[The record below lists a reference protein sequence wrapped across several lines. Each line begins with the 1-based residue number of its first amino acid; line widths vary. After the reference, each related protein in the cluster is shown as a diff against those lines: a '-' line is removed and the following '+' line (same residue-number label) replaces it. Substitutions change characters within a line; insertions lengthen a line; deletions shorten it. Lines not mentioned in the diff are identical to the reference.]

1 MVLLGSSY
9 YEFLRMLRRLDER
22 FHRFSSFLTARA
34 ALLARQMKP
43 HTKIKISSA
52 CPAMV
57 RIFIIIGKNKS
68 LEVANTGS

>member
-1 MVLLGSSY
+1 MRL
-9 YEFLRMLRRLDER
+9 LRRLDER

-43 HTKIKISSA
+43 QTRMKITSA

-57 RIFIIIGKNKS
+57 RIFIIGEKGKP
-68 LEVANTGS
+68 